1 MENKLTS
8 LDNNYF
14 PRKCSSTNKILISN
28 DHSSIQIKIGSINKD
43 GYFDGKF
50 ETYALCG
57 FLRKTGK
64 ADAALNCLVI
74 KNKK

>member
-1 MENKLTS
+1 MESNLS
-8 LDNNYF
+8 YSDNNYF

-28 DHSSIQIKIGSINKD
+28 DHSSIQIKIGCINKD

-57 FLRKTGK
+57 FLRKSGK
-64 ADAALNCLVI
+64 ADGALNCLVM

>member
-1 MENKLTS
+1 MENNLPNSDT
-8 LDNNYF
+8 NYF

-28 DHSSIQIKIGSINKD
+28 DHSSIQIKIACVNKD
-43 GYFDGKF
+43 GYFDGQI

-57 FLRKTGK
+57 FLRKAGK
-64 ADAALNCLVI
+64 ADSALNCLII